1 MREPPSPAEQARVDA
16 LVTHVLRD
24 DQQELICRPC
34 EWVQG
39 LAIIALVLLA
49 LVFRGWF
56 RTVYAVSSVSVPL
69 LAGGLILWERAAARL
84 RRPR

>member
-24 DQQELICRPC
+24 DQQELICRLC

-56 RTVYAVSSVSVPL
+56 RAIYAVSKVSVPL
-69 LAGGLILWERAAARL
+69 VAGGVILWEWVAARL
-84 RRPR
+84 RRSR